1 MLNAIE
7 EEMLEDGTPS
17 ENDSST
23 DEEAKEEYWQK
34 AGNDQG
40 SDDEET
46 CDFATVALPLPW
58 RRAEGTPPKGGGTS
72 DQAQPLPGGRVEG
85 DFWPIY
91 RG

>member
-1 MLNAIE
+1 MFKTYWRQCQLLKEKGEVILLSTENSHSRQQEVLNAIE

-46 CDFATVALPLPW
+46 CDFATVALPLP
-58 RRAEGTPPKGGGTS
+58 
-72 DQAQPLPGGRVEG
+72 
-85 DFWPIY
+85 
-91 RG
+91 